1 MSLLKR
7 TVQVTGMAAG
17 IAAGLGMTAVAL
29 LRSARARSMR
39 GKVVV
44 ITGGSRGLGLELAR
58 QFGRA
63 GAHLVLAARD
73 EEELQRARVILA
85 KEGAAHSASTI
96 EIVVADVTL
105 REDANRIIEAA
116 RLRFG
121 RVDVLINNAGVIHVG
136 PFVSQPEDAF
146 EEAMATNFFG
156 ALYTVQAV
164 VEEMRERGEGKI
176 VNIASIGGKVAVP
189 HLLPYVA
196 SKFALVGFSEGLH
209 AELAADGIQVTT
221 VCPGLIRSGSH
232 VQAKFSGSRQEE
244 YRWFSAGATT
254 PLVSI
259 AVRRAAAQIFRAV
272 VAGAAE
278 ITLTPQAFLA
288 ARAVGI
294 APGAAQH
301 LAGVVNRTM
310 LPKPATQ
317 AVTRGGD
324 LRQPSLKL
332 VKAWSDHLQTANNQ
346 KPE

>member
-1 MSLLKR
+1 MGILKR
-7 TVQVTGMAAG
+7 TVQATGMAAG
-17 IAAGLGMTAVAL
+17 IAAGLGMTAIAL
-29 LRSARARSMR
+29 LRSRRARSMR

-44 ITGGSRGLGLELAR
+44 ITGGSRGLGMELAR

-85 KEGAAHSASTI
+85 GEGAAHSASTI

-105 REDANRIIEAA
+105 REDALRIIQAA
-116 RLRFG
+116 RQRFG
-121 RVDVLINNAGVIHVG
+121 RVDVLINNAGIIHVG

-156 ALYTVQAV
+156 ALYTIQAV

-209 AELAADGIQVTT
+209 AELSADGIQVTT

-232 VQAKFSGSRQEE
+232 VQARFAGRRQEE

-254 PLVSI
+254 PFVSI
-259 AVRRAAAQIFRAV
+259 AVRRAAGQIFRAV

-278 ITLTPQAFLA
+278 ITLTPQAWLA
-288 ARAVGI
+288 ARAVGL
-294 APGAAQH
+294 APASAQRA
-301 LAGVVNRTM
+301 AGVVNRTM
-310 LPKPATQ
+310 LPKPGAQ
-317 AVTRGGD
+317 PLTRGGQ
-324 LRQPSLKL
+324 LRQPSLRL
-332 VKAWSDHLQTANNQ
+332 VKAWSEHLQTANNQ
-346 KPE
+346 VVQ